1 MRRAARV
8 DGNHT
13 EVVDEFRRLG
23 CSVLSLADKG
33 KGCPD
38 LLIGLKTP
46 DGKRSANWLVEV
58 KNGDAAKLTP
68 DQEQFLS
75 WWQGPVS
82 VVRDLEGVRTV
93 VNLIRGE

>member
-8 DGNHT
+8 DGNHAQI
-13 EVVDEFRRLG
+13 VDAFRSLG
-23 CSVLSLADKG
+23 CAVLDLSRVG

-38 LLIGLKTP
+38 ILVSLMVEGKTA
-46 DGKRSANWLVEV
+46 KNWLVEI

-68 DQEQFLS
+68 DQLEFLS

-93 VNLIRGE
+93 VDLIRGGA